1 MLTRLIAAAALFLVA
16 GSVTA
21 QDTKKFEVTPE
32 LQKQIDEWK
41 TTVAKWAA
49 DPVVVQAV
57 VDQNKKG
64 PIEGMDNKKWST
76 LRRRSEEVTG
86 FQNCPAG
93 KQLAGLVNGSNG
105 IVCEAFLNAAKG
117 EKVAFVEKT
126 SSYFHAGKSKFD
138 VPFTQHKSWQGAPE
152 LDESSQTYSLQVS
165 VPVVVKT
172 KVEGQE
178 APKEDVVGVLV
189 VGLNLATLQA
199 ARPAPA
205 K

>member
-1 MLTRLIAAAALFLVA
+1 MLTRLIATAALFLVA

-76 LRRRSEEVTG
+76 LRRRSGEVTG
-86 FQNCPAG
+86 LQNCPAG
-93 KQLAGLVNGSNG
+93 KQLTGLATGSNG

-117 EKVAFVEKT
+117 EKVAFIEKT
-126 SSYFHAGKSKFD
+126 SSYIHAGKSKFD
-138 VPFTQHKSWQGAPE
+138 VPFTKHTSWQGTPE

-178 APKEDVVGVLV
+178 APKEEVVGVLV